1 MIRAARAVCVTLLLW
16 GCAKPSKTADTTP
29 IPASQNL
36 PGAAVIVGAVAEIED
51 GATFTHCATQARY
64 PIAREGA
71 FDALQRAIA
80 DAPHDSSKPI
90 VVSLVGRL
98 QPLPVVQGSPPQ
110 DQLIVDRVLR
120 VWPEETCEKV
130 GVNTSLDNTYWRLVE
145 LSGKA
150 VVTHADQR
158 EVHLTLRVDGFS
170 VGGFAGCNQL
180 TGHYERNGLK
190 LHFTGLASTL
200 MACPLPG
207 RRTRVHDH
215 SRARHELPDSRRVA
229 RSARR
234 RAVDRALSRGVLPLE
249 QLASVPAR
257 RGHTRDDYTQR
268 YFAV

>member
-1 MIRAARAVCVTLLLW
+1 MIRAARAVCVALLLW

-150 VVTHADQR
+150 VVTHEDQR

-200 MACPLPG
+200 MACPYLDDE
-207 RRTRVHDH
+207 RAFTTTLERVTNYQILGESLDLRDDAQ
-215 SRARHELPDSRRVA
+215 SIARF
-229 RSARR
+229 
-234 RAVDRALSRGVLPLE
+234 RAV
-249 QLASVPAR
+249 
-257 RGHTRDDYTQR
+257 
-268 YFAV
+268 YFR